1 MILELRIWG
10 LRAVPGVEG
19 GWLQCLPC
27 GAQDSLST
35 ALLTHLQSSPDQDVQ
50 LLDRKSVV

>member
-50 LLDRKSVV
+50 LL